1 MNLLE
6 AKAKLLALK
15 IDVLQTSDAAAALNI
30 SIDHAS
36 QILRRLAKAGLFIPL
51 ARGKW
56 ACHKDITPYELPE
69 YLSSPA
75 PSYISVHSA
84 LYHHGMISQ
93 IPATIYAV
101 SLSRTRKYKTPL
113 GHISIHHIQPS
124 FFFGFE
130 ILPGSLAKIATA
142 EKALLD
148 FFYLSTARSYLFSA
162 LPELELPKGFKTK
175 EALKIIEK
183 IESSKIRSRV
193 REKFLQYVTH
203 LTHTGR

>member
-6 AKAKLLALK
+6 AKGKLLDLK

-36 QILRRLAKAGLFIPL
+36 QILRRLSKAGFFIPL

-56 ACHKDITPYELPE
+56 ACHKNINPYELPE
-69 YLSSPA
+69 YLTSPS

-101 SLSRTRKYKTPL
+101 SLARTRKYKTPF
-113 GHISIHHIQPS
+113 GHISIHHIQSS

-130 ILPGSLAKIATA
+130 VLPGSLAKMATP

-148 FFYLSTARSYLFSA
+148 FFYLSKARSRLFSA
-162 LPELELPKGFKTK
+162 LPELELPKGFKIK
-175 EALKIIEK
+175 EALKMIKEIE
-183 IESSKIRSRV
+183 EPKIRIRV
-193 REKFLQYVTH
+193 QEKFLRSINKP
-203 LTHTGR
+203 LT

>member
-15 IDVLQTSDAAAALNI
+15 IDVLQTTDAAAALNI

-36 QILRRLAKAGLFIPL
+36 QILRRLCKAKFFIQL

-56 ACHKDITPYELPE
+56 AFHENINPYEIPE
-69 YLSSPA
+69 YLTSPA

-101 SLSRTRKYKTPL
+101 SLARTRKYKTPL
-113 GHISIHHIQPS
+113 GHISIHHIQPN

-130 ILPGSLAKIATA
+130 TLPGSIAKIATA

-148 FFYLSTARSYLFSA
+148 FFYLSSARSHLFSA
-162 LPELELPKGFKTK
+162 LPELELPQNFKTK
-175 EALKIIEK
+175 EALKMIEK
-183 IESSKIRSRV
+183 IESPKIRSRV
-193 REKFLQYVTH
+193 HEKFLWYV
-203 LTHTGR
+203 R

>member
-6 AKAKLLALK
+6 AKLKLLGLN

-36 QILRRLAKAGLFIPL
+36 QILRRLSKAGFFVPL

-56 ACHKDITPYELPE
+56 ACHKNINPYELPE
-69 YLSSPA
+69 YLTGPA

-101 SLSRTRKYKTPL
+101 SLARTRKYKTPL

-130 ILPGSLAKIATA
+130 VLPGSLAKMASV

-148 FFYLSTARSYLFSA
+148 FFYLSSARSHLFSA
-162 LPELELPKGFKTK
+162 LPELELPQDFKTK
-175 EALKIIEK
+175 EALNMIEK
-183 IESSKIRSRV
+183 IESPKIRSRV
-193 REKFLQYVTH
+193 QEKFLRHVYPK
-203 LTHTGR
+203 